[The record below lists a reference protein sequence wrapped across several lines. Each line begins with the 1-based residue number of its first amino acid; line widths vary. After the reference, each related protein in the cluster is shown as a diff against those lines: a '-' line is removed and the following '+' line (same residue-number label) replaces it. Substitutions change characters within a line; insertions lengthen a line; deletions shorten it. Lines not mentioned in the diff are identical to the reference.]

1 MPRPLPIQSESQPE
15 SAPPDLPSIRGRRSI
30 WTQRNAPIGLEAE
43 PRTTLAA
50 RILAARGFATDGQ
63 IDAFLNSTLRDLH
76 DPSLIPDL
84 DRAAQRLLDALS
96 NSEPIAIYGDY
107 DVDGITATTILYHTF
122 KTLSPDAPIRTYIPH
137 RLDEGY
143 GLNAAALTAL
153 AGEGVRVVVS
163 VDCGI
168 TAIEPARA
176 AKDAGLD
183 LIITDHHNPPERIE
197 DLPDAF
203 AVVHPRRP
211 DSAYPFD
218 ELCGA
223 GVAYKLAWRL
233 ATLASGDGRAT
244 PAMREV
250 LIDLLAPAALGAIAD
265 VVPLVDENRVITRF
279 GLSRVRGSRIEGIA
293 ALVAEA
299 GLDGEDIDAEAVGFR
314 LAPRLNACGRMGHA
328 ASAVELLTT
337 ATGDRAAA
345 IAAELNEQNNQRRAT
360 ERRIA
365 EQAQEMAEAAGM
377 LEPGHRAIVLAHPE
391 WHPGVVGIVCSR
403 LVERHH
409 RPVILMQN
417 QGEQC
422 AGSGRSVDCYNL
434 HAGLVSCAEH
444 LTTFGGHDMAAGLKL
459 DRANLDAFTAAFVA
473 HANAHLTEADLVGRS
488 AFDCDARI
496 AELSLDAV
504 RELARLGPFGRGN
517 PRVRLVI
524 RGATLNQSPKRMGN
538 EGKHAQL
545 WLGQDGAAMR
555 CVAWNQGDLADDFRG
570 GDMVDALVMPQISR
584 WNGNTRVECEIA
596 DLRPA
601 TP

>member
-1 MPRPLPIQSESQPE
+1 MPTPSH
-15 SAPPDLPSIRGRRSI
+15 ATTPDLPSIRGRRAI
-30 WTQRNAPIGLEAE
+30 WTPRRAPIAADAE
-43 PRTTLAA
+43 PRSALAA
-50 RILAARGFATDGQ
+50 RILAARGFETDAQ
-63 IDAFLNSTLRDLH
+63 IDAFLNATLRDLH

-84 DRAAQRLLDALS
+84 DRAAQRLLDALRAA
-96 NSEPIAIYGDY
+96 EPIAIYGDY
-107 DVDGITATTILYHTF
+107 DVDGITATAILYHTF
-122 KTLSPDAPIRTYIPH
+122 KALDPDAPICTYIPH

-143 GLNAAALTAL
+143 GLNAAALRDL
-153 AGEGVRVVVS
+153 ADGGVRVVVS

-168 TAIEPARA
+168 TALEPAEA
-176 AKDAGLD
+176 AKQAGLD
-183 LIITDHHNPPERIE
+183 LIITDHHNPPEHID
-197 DLPDAF
+197 DLPDAY

-211 DSAYPFD
+211 DSTYPFD

-244 PAMREV
+244 PAMREL

-265 VVPLVDENRVITRF
+265 VVPLTDENRVITRF
-279 GLSRVRGSRIEGIA
+279 GLGRVRGSRIEGIA
-293 ALVAEA
+293 ALVSEA

-337 ATGDRAAA
+337 ATGERASE
-345 IAAELNEQNNQRRAT
+345 IATQLNEQNNERRAT

-365 EQAQEMAEAAGM
+365 DQAEEMAEVRGM

-409 RPVILMQN
+409 RPVILMQD
-417 QGEQC
+417 QGELC
-422 AGSGRSVDCYNL
+422 AGSGRSVDGYNL
-434 HAGLVSCAEH
+434 HAGLVACAEH
-444 LTTFGGHDMAAGLKL
+444 LETFGGHDMAAGLKL
-459 DRANLDAFTAAFVA
+459 RREGLEAFTRALVA
-473 HANAHLTEADLVGRS
+473 HANEHIAEEDLVGRC
-488 AFDCDARI
+488 AFDCEAGI

-504 RELARLGPFGRGN
+504 RELTRLGPFGRGN
-517 PRVRLVI
+517 PRVRLIV
-524 RGATLNQSPKRMGN
+524 RGATLNQSPKRMGT
-538 EGKHAQL
+538 EGRHAQL
-545 WLGQDGAAMR
+545 WLAQGGAAMR

-570 GDMVDALVMPQISR
+570 GDRVDALVMPQVSR

-601 TP
+601 TS